1 MNWFVAALVSAVAL
15 SGQALMF
22 QRLQKHYP
30 VTTYVTYVWFGAALL
45 IGLIFVRPSDFAAVM
60 ANSIPLILA
69 GLTSFFGIFAYTQSI
84 KLQSNI
90 GYIEAIVAIRTA
102 ITYIFSLMVFNA
114 PFELLKLTG
123 VIGITL
129 GVLAV
134 AEAFPTKRKNKI
146 ISMTTA
152 NPAKG
157 SLQFGWLVWAF
168 IAAAMFTLLTIFVRL
183 ATDNGARA
191 EVALVVVLIVAGLL
205 FFTWGVTEKRSFG
218 IARPHIIL
226 VVAAIAFATIGNVAD
241 FISFQKAPNLAYAVA
256 VSNTR
261 MIILYILGMVLFS
274 EKLQS
279 IKAIGI
285 ILTFIGVIILS

>member
-1 MNWFVAALVSAVAL
+1 MDWFVAALVSACAL

-30 VTTYVTYVWFGAALL
+30 VTTYVTYVWLGAALL
-45 IGLIFVRPSDFAAVM
+45 IGLIFVRAADIASIT
-60 ANSIPLILA
+60 ANIIPLVLA
-69 GLTSFFGIFAYTQSI
+69 GLTSFFGIYAYTQSI
-84 KLQSNI
+84 KMQSNI
-90 GYIEAIVAIRTA
+90 GYIEAIVAVRTA
-102 ITYIFSLMVFNA
+102 ITYVFSLVVFNA
-114 PFELLKLTG
+114 PFELLKLIG

-134 AEAFPTKRKNKI
+134 AEAFPAKRKNKI
-146 ISMTTA
+146 IPMPIA
-152 NPAKG
+152 NPVSDKW
-157 SLQFGWLVWAF
+157 QFGWLVWAF

-183 ATDNGARA
+183 ANENGARA
-191 EVALVVVLIVAGLL
+191 EVALVVVLVVAGLL
-205 FFTWGVTEKRSFG
+205 FCGWNVSEKRSFA

-226 VVAAIAFATIGNVAD
+226 LVAAITFATVGNVAD
-241 FISFQKAPNLAYAVA
+241 FISFQTAPNLAYAVA

-261 MIILYILGMVLFS
+261 MIILYILGMILFS

>member
-22 QRLQKHYP
+22 QRLQKYYP

-45 IGLIFVRPSDFAAVM
+45 IGLIFVRPTDFAAVM

-114 PFELLKLTG
+114 PFELVKLIG
-123 VIGITL
+123 VIGVTL

-134 AEAFPTKRKNKI
+134 AEAFPIKRENKI
-146 ISMTTA
+146 VAMPLPQT
-152 NPAKG
+152 AKG
-157 SLQFGWLVWAF
+157 ALQFGWLVWAF

-205 FFTWGVTEKRSFG
+205 FFTWGVTEKRSFV

-241 FISFQKAPNLAYAVA
+241 FISFQKAPNLAYAIA

-285 ILTFIGVIILS
+285 ILTFIGVILLS